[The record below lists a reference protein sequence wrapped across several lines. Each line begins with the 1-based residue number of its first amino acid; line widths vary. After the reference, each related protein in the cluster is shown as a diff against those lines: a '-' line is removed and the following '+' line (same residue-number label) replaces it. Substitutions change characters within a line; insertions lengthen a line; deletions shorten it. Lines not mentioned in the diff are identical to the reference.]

1 MFDAHFLISE
11 TLLFSEETIIST
23 PAFSHASAS
32 RALWVYTSA
41 NFLFPLKKALRANEE
56 NIKRF
61 ENEKIKLEANN
72 LETKKQAENLKEKI
86 KGKKFV
92 LIRSAS
98 ESGALYGSVTAR
110 DIQLIMQENDISI
123 SKSQIELNKTIKEL
137 GIVAV
142 PISLHPE
149 LSVEIQIIV
158 ARSEEEALAQ
168 EPMKKMDSKGTE
180 GGAKKD
186 ADMSKVKDA
195 PKAKEGMKAVSGTKQ
210 VSENKKYLQT
220 KPGSLEEAV
229 LKTRGLV

>member
-1 MFDAHFLISE
+1 MDII
-11 TLLFSEETIIST
+11 LLERIKNLGQMGDRVSVKSGY
-23 PAFSHASAS
+23 A
-32 RALWVYTSA
+32 R

-61 ENEKIKLEANN
+61 ENEKTKLEANN
-72 LETKKQAENLKEKI
+72 LETKKQAEKLKEQI
-86 KGKKFV
+86 KEKKFV

-123 SKSQIELNKTIKEL
+123 GKSQIELNNTIKEL

-158 ARSEEEALAQ
+158 ARSEEEALVQ
-168 EPMKKMDSKGTE
+168 DNKKADIEEESNQTDLGTFFE
-180 GGAKKD
+180 KET
-186 ADMSKVKDA
+186 DA
-195 PKAKEGMKAVSGTKQ
+195 PDYDSANNE
-210 VSENKKYLQT
+210 ENAHID
-220 KPGSLEEAV
+220 GEEPAEV
-229 LKTRGLV
+229 DASNPN

>member
-1 MFDAHFLISE
+1 MDII
-11 TLLFSEETIIST
+11 LLERIKNLGQMGDRVSVKSGY
-23 PAFSHASAS
+23 A
-32 RALWVYTSA
+32 R

-72 LETKKQAENLKEKI
+72 LETKKQAEKLQELI

-110 DIQLIMQENDISI
+110 DIQLIMQENNISI
-123 SKSQIELNKTIKEL
+123 SKSQIELNNTIKEL

-168 EPMKKMDSKGTE
+168 DNKKVETEEVIIQKNLGTFFE
-180 GGAKKD
+180 KE
-186 ADMSKVKDA
+186 SDA
-195 PKAKEGMKAVSGTKQ
+195 PDYESVQEIDTA
-210 VSENKKYLQT
+210 NN
-220 KPGSLEEAV
+220 EETTSIDDDQSAEV
-229 LKTRGLV
+229 DASNPN

>member
-1 MFDAHFLISE
+1 MDII
-11 TLLFSEETIIST
+11 LLERIKNLGQMGDRVSVKSGY
-23 PAFSHASAS
+23 A
-32 RALWVYTSA
+32 R

-72 LETKKQAENLKEKI
+72 LETKKQAEKIQEKI

-110 DIQLIMQENDISI
+110 DIQLIMQENEISI
-123 SKSQIELNKTIKEL
+123 SKSQIELNNTIKEL
-137 GIVAV
+137 GIATV

-158 ARSEEEALAQ
+158 ARSEEEASAQ
-168 EPMKKMDSKGTE
+168 DNKKADSEEVSNQTDMGTFFE
-180 GGAKKD
+180 KET
-186 ADMSKVKDA
+186 DA
-195 PKAKEGMKAVSGTKQ
+195 PDYDSVHEIDPANNE
-210 VSENKKYLQT
+210 ENAHT
-220 KPGSLEEAV
+220 DGEEPAEV
-229 LKTRGLV
+229 DTSNPN

>member
-1 MFDAHFLISE
+1 MDII
-11 TLLFSEETIIST
+11 LLERIKNLGQMGDRVSVKSGY
-23 PAFSHASAS
+23 A
-32 RALWVYTSA
+32 R

-123 SKSQIELNKTIKEL
+123 SKSQIELNNTIKEL
-137 GIVAV
+137 GIATI

-149 LSVEIQIIV
+149 VSVKIEIIV
-158 ARSEEEALAQ
+158 ARSEEEASAQ
-168 EPMKKMDSKGTE
+168 NDKKANIEEVSNQRDLSTFFEKET
-180 GGAKKD
+180 
-186 ADMSKVKDA
+186 DA
-195 PKAKEGMKAVSGTKQ
+195 PDYDSPNEIDTG
-210 VSENKKYLQT
+210 NN
-220 KPGSLEEAV
+220 EEAV
-229 LKTRGLV
+229 SVDDEHPAEADASNPK

>member
-1 MFDAHFLISE
+1 MDII
-11 TLLFSEETIIST
+11 LLERIKNLGQMGDRVSVKSGY
-23 PAFSHASAS
+23 A
-32 RALWVYTSA
+32 R
-41 NFLFPLKKALRANEE
+41 NFLFPLKKALRANAE

-61 ENEKIKLEANN
+61 ENEKIRLEANN
-72 LETKKQAENLKEKI
+72 LETKKQAEKLQDKI

-123 SKSQIELNKTIKEL
+123 SKSQIELNNTIKEL
-137 GIVAV
+137 GIVTV

-168 EPMKKMDSKGTE
+168 NNKKADIEEENNQTDL
-180 GGAKKD
+180 GAFFEKET
-186 ADMSKVKDA
+186 DA
-195 PKAKEGMKAVSGTKQ
+195 PDYDSVHEIDPANNEENAHSD
-210 VSENKKYLQT
+210 SEEPAEVDTSN
-220 KPGSLEEAV
+220 PN
-229 LKTRGLV
+229 

>member
-1 MFDAHFLISE
+1 MDII
-11 TLLFSEETIIST
+11 LLERIKNLGQMGDRVSVKSGY
-23 PAFSHASAS
+23 A
-32 RALWVYTSA
+32 R

-72 LETKKQAENLKEKI
+72 LETKKQAEKLQEKI

-123 SKSQIELNKTIKEL
+123 SKSQIELNNTIKEL

-168 EPMKKMDSKGTE
+168 DNKKADIEKESNQTDLGTFFE
-180 GGAKKD
+180 KET
-186 ADMSKVKDA
+186 DA
-195 PKAKEGMKAVSGTKQ
+195 PDYDSVQEIDPANNE
-210 VSENKKYLQT
+210 ENVHKD
-220 KPGSLEEAV
+220 GEEPAEV
-229 LKTRGLV
+229 DTSNPN

>member
-1 MFDAHFLISE
+1 MDII
-11 TLLFSEETIIST
+11 LLERIKNLGQMGDRVSVKSGY
-23 PAFSHASAS
+23 A
-32 RALWVYTSA
+32 R

-72 LETKKQAENLKEKI
+72 LETKKQAEKLKEQI
-86 KGKKFV
+86 KEKKFV

-123 SKSQIELNKTIKEL
+123 GKSQIELNNTIKEL

-168 EPMKKMDSKGTE
+168 DNKKADIEEGSNQTDLGTFFE
-180 GGAKKD
+180 KET
-186 ADMSKVKDA
+186 DA
-195 PKAKEGMKAVSGTKQ
+195 PDYDSVQEIDPANNEENAHSDGEEPAVVDTS
-210 VSENKKYLQT
+210 N
-220 KPGSLEEAV
+220 PN
-229 LKTRGLV
+229 

>member
-1 MFDAHFLISE
+1 MDII
-11 TLLFSEETIIST
+11 LLERIKNLGQMGDRVSVKSGY
-23 PAFSHASAS
+23 A
-32 RALWVYTSA
+32 R

-72 LETKKQAENLKEKI
+72 LETKKQAEKLQEKI
-86 KGKKFV
+86 KEKKFV

-123 SKSQIELNKTIKEL
+123 SKSQIELNNTIKEL

-168 EPMKKMDSKGTE
+168 DNKKADIEEESNQTDLGTFFE
-180 GGAKKD
+180 KET
-186 ADMSKVKDA
+186 DA
-195 PKAKEGMKAVSGTKQ
+195 PDYDSVQEIDPTNNE
-210 VSENKKYLQT
+210 ENADID
-220 KPGSLEEAV
+220 GEEPAEV
-229 LKTRGLV
+229 DTSNPN

>member
-1 MFDAHFLISE
+1 MDII
-11 TLLFSEETIIST
+11 LLERIKNLGQMGDRVSVKSGY
-23 PAFSHASAS
+23 A
-32 RALWVYTSA
+32 R

-110 DIQLIMQENDISI
+110 DIQLIMQENDIGI
-123 SKSQIELNKTIKEL
+123 SKSQIELNNTIKEL
-137 GIVAV
+137 GIATV

-168 EPMKKMDSKGTE
+168 DNKKADNEEVSNQTDMGTFFE
-180 GGAKKD
+180 KET
-186 ADMSKVKDA
+186 DA
-195 PKAKEGMKAVSGTKQ
+195 PDYDSPQEIDHANNEDEAHIDG
-210 VSENKKYLQT
+210 
-220 KPGSLEEAV
+220 EEPAEV
-229 LKTRGLV
+229 DTTNPN

>member
-1 MFDAHFLISE
+1 MDII
-11 TLLFSEETIIST
+11 LLERIKNLGQMGDRVSVKSGY
-23 PAFSHASAS
+23 A
-32 RALWVYTSA
+32 R

-72 LETKKQAENLKEKI
+72 LETKKQAEKLHDKI

-110 DIQLIMQENDISI
+110 DIQLIMQENNISI
-123 SKSQIELNKTIKEL
+123 SKSQIELNNIIKEL

-168 EPMKKMDSKGTE
+168 DNKNADIREVSDQTALGTFFE
-180 GGAKKD
+180 KET
-186 ADMSKVKDA
+186 DA
-195 PKAKEGMKAVSGTKQ
+195 PDYDSLQEIDPSNNEENAHMDGEGLAEVDNS
-210 VSENKKYLQT
+210 N
-220 KPGSLEEAV
+220 PN
-229 LKTRGLV
+229 

>member
-1 MFDAHFLISE
+1 MDII
-11 TLLFSEETIIST
+11 LLERIKNLGQMGDRVSVKSGY
-23 PAFSHASAS
+23 A
-32 RALWVYTSA
+32 R

-123 SKSQIELNKTIKEL
+123 SKRQIELNNTIKEL
-137 GIVAV
+137 GIATI

-149 LSVEIQIIV
+149 VSVKIEIIV
-158 ARSEEEALAQ
+158 ARSEEEASAQ
-168 EPMKKMDSKGTE
+168 NDKKANIEEVSNQRDLSTFFEKET
-180 GGAKKD
+180 
-186 ADMSKVKDA
+186 DA
-195 PKAKEGMKAVSGTKQ
+195 PDYDSPNEIDTG
-210 VSENKKYLQT
+210 NN
-220 KPGSLEEAV
+220 EEAV
-229 LKTRGLV
+229 SVDDEHPAEADASNPK

>member
-1 MFDAHFLISE
+1 MDII
-11 TLLFSEETIIST
+11 LLERIKNLGQMGDRVSVKSGY
-23 PAFSHASAS
+23 A
-32 RALWVYTSA
+32 R

-72 LETKKQAENLKEKI
+72 LETKKQAEKLQEKI

-110 DIQLIMQENDISI
+110 DIQLIMQENDINI
-123 SKSQIELNKTIKEL
+123 SKSQIELNNTIKEL

-168 EPMKKMDSKGTE
+168 DNKKADIEEESNQTDLGTFFE
-180 GGAKKD
+180 KET
-186 ADMSKVKDA
+186 DA
-195 PKAKEGMKAVSGTKQ
+195 PDYDSVQEIDPANNE
-210 VSENKKYLQT
+210 ENVNIDA
-220 KPGSLEEAV
+220 EEPAEV
-229 LKTRGLV
+229 DTSNPN

>member
-1 MFDAHFLISE
+1 MDII
-11 TLLFSEETIIST
+11 LLERIKNLGQMGDRVSVKSGY
-23 PAFSHASAS
+23 A
-32 RALWVYTSA
+32 R

-72 LETKKQAENLKEKI
+72 LETKKQAEKLQEKI

-123 SKSQIELNKTIKEL
+123 SKSQIELNNTIKEL
-137 GIVAV
+137 GIAAV

-149 LSVEIQIIV
+149 LSVEIKIIV

-168 EPMKKMDSKGTE
+168 DNKKADIEEEINQTDLGTFFE
-180 GGAKKD
+180 KET
-186 ADMSKVKDA
+186 DA
-195 PKAKEGMKAVSGTKQ
+195 PDYDSVQEIDAANNKENTHIDG
-210 VSENKKYLQT
+210 
-220 KPGSLEEAV
+220 EEPTEV
-229 LKTRGLV
+229 DTSNPN

>member
-1 MFDAHFLISE
+1 MDII
-11 TLLFSEETIIST
+11 LLERIKNLGQMGDRVSVKSGY
-23 PAFSHASAS
+23 A
-32 RALWVYTSA
+32 R

-72 LETKKQAENLKEKI
+72 LETKKQAEKLKEQI
-86 KGKKFV
+86 KEKKFV

-123 SKSQIELNKTIKEL
+123 SKSQIELNNTIKEL

-168 EPMKKMDSKGTE
+168 DNKKADIEEESNQTDLGTFFE
-180 GGAKKD
+180 KET
-186 ADMSKVKDA
+186 DA
-195 PKAKEGMKAVSGTKQ
+195 PDYDS
-210 VSENKKYLQT
+210 LQ
-220 KPGSLEEAV
+220 
-229 LKTRGLV
+229 

>member
-1 MFDAHFLISE
+1 MDII
-11 TLLFSEETIIST
+11 LLERIKNLGQMGDRVSVKSGY
-23 PAFSHASAS
+23 A
-32 RALWVYTSA
+32 R

-72 LETKKQAENLKEKI
+72 LETKKQAEKLKEQI
-86 KGKKFV
+86 KEKKFV

-123 SKSQIELNKTIKEL
+123 SKSQIELNNTIKEL

-168 EPMKKMDSKGTE
+168 DNKKADIEEESNQTDLGTFFE
-180 GGAKKD
+180 KET
-186 ADMSKVKDA
+186 DA
-195 PKAKEGMKAVSGTKQ
+195 PDYDSVQEIDPANNE
-210 VSENKKYLQT
+210 ENAHID
-220 KPGSLEEAV
+220 GEEQAEV
-229 LKTRGLV
+229 DTSNPN

>member
-1 MFDAHFLISE
+1 MDII
-11 TLLFSEETIIST
+11 LLERIKNLGQMGDRVSVKSGY
-23 PAFSHASAS
+23 A
-32 RALWVYTSA
+32 R

-72 LETKKQAENLKEKI
+72 LETKKQAEKIQEEI

-123 SKSQIELNKTIKEL
+123 NKSQIELNKTIKEL

-149 LSVEIQIIV
+149 LSVEVQIIV

-168 EPMKKMDSKGTE
+168 DNKKTDNEEVSNQTDMGTFFE
-180 GGAKKD
+180 KET
-186 ADMSKVKDA
+186 DA
-195 PKAKEGMKAVSGTKQ
+195 PGYDSLQEIDPASNEEKAHIDGE
-210 VSENKKYLQT
+210 
-220 KPGSLEEAV
+220 KPAEVDNSNPN
-229 LKTRGLV
+229 

>member
-1 MFDAHFLISE
+1 MEII
-11 TLLFSEETIIST
+11 LLERIKNLGQMGDRVSVKSGY
-23 PAFSHASAS
+23 A
-32 RALWVYTSA
+32 R

-72 LETKKQAENLKEKI
+72 LETKKQAEKLHDKI

-110 DIQLIMQENDISI
+110 DIQVIMQENNISI
-123 SKSQIELNKTIKEL
+123 SKSQIELNNIIKEL

-168 EPMKKMDSKGTE
+168 DNKNADIREVSDQIALGTFFE
-180 GGAKKD
+180 KET
-186 ADMSKVKDA
+186 DA
-195 PKAKEGMKAVSGTKQ
+195 PDYDSLQEIDPSNNEENAHMDGEGLAEVDNS
-210 VSENKKYLQT
+210 N
-220 KPGSLEEAV
+220 PN
-229 LKTRGLV
+229 

>member
-1 MFDAHFLISE
+1 MDII
-11 TLLFSEETIIST
+11 LLERIKNLGQMGDRVSVKSGY
-23 PAFSHASAS
+23 A
-32 RALWVYTSA
+32 R

-72 LETKKQAENLKEKI
+72 LETKKQAEKLQEKI

-110 DIQLIMQENDISI
+110 DIQLIMQENDINI
-123 SKSQIELNKTIKEL
+123 SKSQIELNNTIKEL

-168 EPMKKMDSKGTE
+168 DNKKADIEEESNQTDLGTFFE
-180 GGAKKD
+180 KET
-186 ADMSKVKDA
+186 DA
-195 PKAKEGMKAVSGTKQ
+195 PDYDSVKEIDTANNE
-210 VSENKKYLQT
+210 ENAHID
-220 KPGSLEEAV
+220 GEEPAEV
-229 LKTRGLV
+229 DTSNPN

>member
-1 MFDAHFLISE
+1 MEII
-11 TLLFSEETIIST
+11 LLERIKNLGQMGDRVSVKSGY
-23 PAFSHASAS
+23 A
-32 RALWVYTSA
+32 R

-72 LETKKQAENLKEKI
+72 LETKKQAEKLHDKI

-110 DIQLIMQENDISI
+110 DIQVIMQENNISI
-123 SKSQIELNKTIKEL
+123 SKSQIELNNTIKEL
-137 GIVAV
+137 GIVTV

-168 EPMKKMDSKGTE
+168 DNKNADIEEVSDQTALGTFFE
-180 GGAKKD
+180 KET
-186 ADMSKVKDA
+186 DA
-195 PKAKEGMKAVSGTKQ
+195 PDYDSLQEIDPSNNEENAHMDGEGLAEVDNS
-210 VSENKKYLQT
+210 N
-220 KPGSLEEAV
+220 PN
-229 LKTRGLV
+229 

>member
-1 MFDAHFLISE
+1 MDII
-11 TLLFSEETIIST
+11 LLERIKNLGQMGDRVSVKSGY
-23 PAFSHASAS
+23 A
-32 RALWVYTSA
+32 R

-72 LETKKQAENLKEKI
+72 LETKKQAEKLHDKI

-123 SKSQIELNKTIKEL
+123 SKSQIELNNTIKEL

-168 EPMKKMDSKGTE
+168 GNKKADIEEESNQTDLGTFFE
-180 GGAKKD
+180 KET
-186 ADMSKVKDA
+186 DA
-195 PKAKEGMKAVSGTKQ
+195 PDYDSLQEIDPSNNE
-210 VSENKKYLQT
+210 ENT
-220 KPGSLEEAV
+220 HTDGEEPAEV
-229 LKTRGLV
+229 DTSNPN

>member
-1 MFDAHFLISE
+1 MDII
-11 TLLFSEETIIST
+11 LLERIKNLGQMGDRVSVKSGY
-23 PAFSHASAS
+23 A
-32 RALWVYTSA
+32 R

-72 LETKKQAENLKEKI
+72 LETKKQAEKLHDKI

-110 DIQLIMQENDISI
+110 DIQVIMQENNISI
-123 SKSQIELNKTIKEL
+123 SKSQIELNNTIKEL

-168 EPMKKMDSKGTE
+168 DNKNADIEEVSDQTALGTFFE
-180 GGAKKD
+180 KET
-186 ADMSKVKDA
+186 DA
-195 PKAKEGMKAVSGTKQ
+195 PDYDSLQEIDPSNNEENAHMDGEGLAEVDNS
-210 VSENKKYLQT
+210 N
-220 KPGSLEEAV
+220 PN
-229 LKTRGLV
+229 

>member
-1 MFDAHFLISE
+1 MDII
-11 TLLFSEETIIST
+11 LLERIKNLGQMGDRVSVKSGY
-23 PAFSHASAS
+23 A
-32 RALWVYTSA
+32 R

-72 LETKKQAENLKEKI
+72 LETKKQAEKLKEKI

-123 SKSQIELNKTIKEL
+123 SKSQIELNNTIKEL

-168 EPMKKMDSKGTE
+168 D
-180 GGAKKD
+180 
-186 ADMSKVKDA
+186 
-195 PKAKEGMKAVSGTKQ
+195 
-210 VSENKKYLQT
+210 NKKVDNEEVSSQTDLGNFFEKETDVPDYDSLQEID
-220 KPGSLEEAV
+220 PANNEEATHIDGEEPAEV
-229 LKTRGLV
+229 DTSNPN

>member
-1 MFDAHFLISE
+1 MDII
-11 TLLFSEETIIST
+11 LLERIKNLGQMGDRVSVKSGY
-23 PAFSHASAS
+23 A
-32 RALWVYTSA
+32 R

-72 LETKKQAENLKEKI
+72 LETKKQAEKLKEQI
-86 KGKKFV
+86 KEKKFV

-123 SKSQIELNKTIKEL
+123 GKSQIELNNTIKEL

-142 PISLHPE
+142 PIRLHPE

-168 EPMKKMDSKGTE
+168 DNEKAGIEEVNTKRDLGTFFE
-180 GGAKKD
+180 KET
-186 ADMSKVKDA
+186 DA
-195 PKAKEGMKAVSGTKQ
+195 PDYDSFQKIDPNNNEETVSIDDDEVAETDT
-210 VSENKKYLQT
+210 SN
-220 KPGSLEEAV
+220 PN
-229 LKTRGLV
+229 

>member
-1 MFDAHFLISE
+1 MDII
-11 TLLFSEETIIST
+11 LLERIKNLGQMGDRVSVKSGY
-23 PAFSHASAS
+23 A
-32 RALWVYTSA
+32 R

-72 LETKKQAENLKEKI
+72 LETKKQAEKLKEKI
-86 KGKKFV
+86 KEKKFV

-123 SKSQIELNKTIKEL
+123 SKSQIELNNTIKEL

-168 EPMKKMDSKGTE
+168 DNKKADIEKESNQTDLGTFFE
-180 GGAKKD
+180 KET
-186 ADMSKVKDA
+186 DA
-195 PKAKEGMKAVSGTKQ
+195 PDYDSVQEIDPANNE
-210 VSENKKYLQT
+210 ENVHKD
-220 KPGSLEEAV
+220 GEEPAEV
-229 LKTRGLV
+229 DTSNPN

>member
-1 MFDAHFLISE
+1 MDII
-11 TLLFSEETIIST
+11 LLERIKNLGQMGDRVSVKSGY
-23 PAFSHASAS
+23 A
-32 RALWVYTSA
+32 R

-56 NIKRF
+56 NIKKF

-72 LETKKQAENLKEKI
+72 LETKKHAEKMQEKI

-123 SKSQIELNKTIKEL
+123 SKSQIELNNTIKEL

-168 EPMKKMDSKGTE
+168 DNRKADYEEVSNQTDMGTFFEKKT
-180 GGAKKD
+180 
-186 ADMSKVKDA
+186 DA
-195 PKAKEGMKAVSGTKQ
+195 PDYDSPQEIDPTNNEEKAHIDG
-210 VSENKKYLQT
+210 
-220 KPGSLEEAV
+220 EEPAEV
-229 LKTRGLV
+229 DTSNPN

>member
-1 MFDAHFLISE
+1 MEII
-11 TLLFSEETIIST
+11 LLERIKNLGQMGDRVSVKSGY
-23 PAFSHASAS
+23 A
-32 RALWVYTSA
+32 R

-72 LETKKQAENLKEKI
+72 LETKKQAEKLHDKI

-110 DIQLIMQENDISI
+110 DIQVIMQENNISI
-123 SKSQIELNKTIKEL
+123 SKSQIELNNTIKEL

-168 EPMKKMDSKGTE
+168 DNKNADIEEVSDQTALGTFFE
-180 GGAKKD
+180 KET
-186 ADMSKVKDA
+186 DA
-195 PKAKEGMKAVSGTKQ
+195 PDYDSLQEIDPSNNEENAHMDGEGLAEVDNS
-210 VSENKKYLQT
+210 N
-220 KPGSLEEAV
+220 PN
-229 LKTRGLV
+229 

>member
-1 MFDAHFLISE
+1 MDII
-11 TLLFSEETIIST
+11 LLERIKNLGQMGDRVSVKSGY
-23 PAFSHASAS
+23 A
-32 RALWVYTSA
+32 R

-72 LETKKQAENLKEKI
+72 LETKKQAEKLQEKI

-123 SKSQIELNKTIKEL
+123 GKSQIELNNTIKEL

-168 EPMKKMDSKGTE
+168 DNKKADTEEESNQTDLGTFFE
-180 GGAKKD
+180 KET
-186 ADMSKVKDA
+186 DA
-195 PKAKEGMKAVSGTKQ
+195 PDYDSAHEIDPANNE
-210 VSENKKYLQT
+210 ENAHID
-220 KPGSLEEAV
+220 GEEPAEV
-229 LKTRGLV
+229 DASNPN

>member
-1 MFDAHFLISE
+1 MDII
-11 TLLFSEETIIST
+11 LLERIKNLGQMGDRVSVKSGY
-23 PAFSHASAS
+23 A
-32 RALWVYTSA
+32 R

-86 KGKKFV
+86 KEKKFV

-110 DIQLIMQENDISI
+110 DIQLIMQENDIGI
-123 SKSQIELNKTIKEL
+123 SKSQIELNNTIKEL
-137 GIVAV
+137 GIATV

-168 EPMKKMDSKGTE
+168 DNKKADIEEESNQTDLGTFFE
-180 GGAKKD
+180 KET
-186 ADMSKVKDA
+186 DA
-195 PKAKEGMKAVSGTKQ
+195 PDYDSPQEIDPTNNEDKAHIDG
-210 VSENKKYLQT
+210 
-220 KPGSLEEAV
+220 EEPAEV
-229 LKTRGLV
+229 DTSNPN